1 MTKRKLSVSLLA
13 SVSTSMGPEGFQR
26 AFGKPFGR
34 APVFAS
40 VYCTTC
46 KNSEANYFVN
56 ASRPRFRMKESGAY
70 AICSFMGEAVFR
82 CRFGLLKHL
91 FRETHLPQQ
100 GNGVAGIGRALH
112 KAVREMHALLRKLL
126 PEMYLGIVF

>member
-1 MTKRKLSVSLLA
+1 MQAFQQVWTPKDSKGRLESPLVAPADVTPSVS
-13 SVSTSMGPEGFQR
+13 
-26 AFGKPFGR
+26 
-34 APVFAS
+34 AS
-40 VYCTTC
+40 VYCTIC

-70 AICSFMGEAVFR
+70 VICSFMGEAVFR

-91 FRETHLPQQ
+91 FWETHLPQQ
-100 GNGVAGIGRALH
+100 GNGIAGIGRALH

>member
-1 MTKRKLSVSLLA
+1 MQAFQQVWAPKDSKGRLESPLVAPADVTPSVS
-13 SVSTSMGPEGFQR
+13 
-26 AFGKPFGR
+26 
-34 APVFAS
+34 AS
-40 VYCTTC
+40 VYCTIC

-70 AICSFMGEAVFR
+70 VICSFMGEAVFR

-100 GNGVAGIGRALH
+100 GNGIAGIGRALH

>member
-1 MTKRKLSVSLLA
+1 MQAFQQVWAPKDSKGRLESPLVALADVTPSVS
-13 SVSTSMGPEGFQR
+13 
-26 AFGKPFGR
+26 
-34 APVFAS
+34 AS
-40 VYCTTC
+40 VYCTIC

-70 AICSFMGEAVFR
+70 VICSFMGEAVFR

-91 FRETHLPQQ
+91 FWETHLPQQ
-100 GNGVAGIGRALH
+100 GNSIAGIGRALH

-126 PEMYLGIVF
+126 PEMYLGIVFQ

>member
-1 MTKRKLSVSLLA
+1 MQAFQQVWAPKDSKGRLESPLVAPADVTPSVS
-13 SVSTSMGPEGFQR
+13 
-26 AFGKPFGR
+26 
-34 APVFAS
+34 AS
-40 VYCTTC
+40 VYCTIC
-46 KNSEANYFVN
+46 KNSEANYFAN
-56 ASRPRFRMKESGAY
+56 ALRPRFRMKESGAY

-82 CRFGLLKHL
+82 CRFRLLKHL

-100 GNGVAGIGRALH
+100 GNGIAGIGRALH

>member
-1 MTKRKLSVSLLA
+1 MQAFQQVWAPKDSKGRLESPLVAPADVTPSVS
-13 SVSTSMGPEGFQR
+13 
-26 AFGKPFGR
+26 
-34 APVFAS
+34 AS
-40 VYCTTC
+40 VYCTIC

-70 AICSFMGEAVFR
+70 VICSFMGEAVFR
-82 CRFGLLKHL
+82 CRFRLLKHL

-100 GNGVAGIGRALH
+100 GNGIAGIGRALH

>member
-1 MTKRKLSVSLLA
+1 MQAFQQVGTPKDSKERLESPLVAPADVTPSVS
-13 SVSTSMGPEGFQR
+13 
-26 AFGKPFGR
+26 
-34 APVFAS
+34 AS
-40 VYCTTC
+40 VYCTIC

-70 AICSFMGEAVFR
+70 VICSFMGEAVFR
-82 CRFGLLKHL
+82 CRFRLLKHL

-100 GNGVAGIGRALH
+100 GNGIAGIGRALH

-126 PEMYLGIVF
+126 LEMYLGIVF